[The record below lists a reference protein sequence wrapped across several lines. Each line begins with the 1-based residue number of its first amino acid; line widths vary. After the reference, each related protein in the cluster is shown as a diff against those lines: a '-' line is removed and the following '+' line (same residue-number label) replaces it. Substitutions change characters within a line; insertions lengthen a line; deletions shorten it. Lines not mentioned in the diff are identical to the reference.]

1 MGYFWN
7 GQSSAQS
14 GAKMS
19 PLSSQYSL
27 NVYDP
32 SPEWCA
38 HVRGWQCSLNTS
50 PGTGR
55 KAAGKQEWRVGCPW
69 MSFLFWKPA
78 AAKEGP
84 RKCGCLWDFLSRE
97 SSLLSLV
104 RSPKGCR
111 KDQVPYASIFFL
123 FLDSTF
129 RTSSIQH
136 PSSFQI
142 KPSRMVVFHNALCGF
157 LGFLGPFIGS
167 LWIETIFIIIL
178 RQYFPFTWE
187 YNRVFRKL

>member
-19 PLSSQYSL
+19 PLWSQYSL

-69 MSFLFWKPA
+69 LSFSFWKPA
-78 AAKEGP
+78 AAREGP
-84 RKCGCLWDFLSRE
+84 RKRGCLWDFLSRE
-97 SSLLSLV
+97 LSLLSLV
-104 RSPKGCR
+104 RSSKGCR
-111 KDQVPYASIFFL
+111 KDQVSYASIFFL
-123 FLDSTF
+123 FLDFTF
-129 RTSSIQH
+129 RTSWIQH
-136 PSSFQI
+136 PWSFQI
-142 KPSRMVVFHNALCGF
+142 KPSRVVDFTMCYCGS
-157 LGFLGPFIGS
+157 LGSLGPLQGVYGLI
-167 LWIETIFIIIL
+167 
-178 RQYFPFTWE
+178 PFS
-187 YNRVFRKL
+187 